1 MKNINAFMAMTTLG
15 SVNGLVTIAATSAPQ
30 LAVVDSSSG
39 SCVPNGGTVPSCAA
53 GTLGIAAGITAVNP
67 ANGDVAIVNTADN
80 YIYLVAGSA
89 ETEFGISMTAGSA
102 YLVAGDG
109 ATNGAPNFT
118 THSAFGPVGPGAI
131 AFDASGNLVL
141 ADNAGPA
148 SVDVIAAAS
157 GTAYGQAV
165 TAGGIY
171 KLAGAGAQTAP
182 VASLPGTVGQLA
194 GQFLSLAVSPA
205 GNIVVSLRSYGIV
218 LINEGTAAS
227 TAYGQTVAADSA
239 AFVAG
244 SLTGSAANLANA
256 QPATASLV
264 QGAFIALDLAGNVVF
279 TAQSTTA
286 NSADDTIWALPAAS
300 GTAYGQTVAAGDIY
314 LVAGTKGTSDPENLS
329 AVPALSAVF
338 ASASAVAVDSAGNI
352 LVGDNGQ
359 NYSLAVIAENANPAY
374 GVADWT
380 PGDVYTLSGG
390 AAATTASAPAPASTF
405 ELPPVVSVGFATAGD
420 IFVNGWNILM
430 VSSAVYEITNANPLA
445 AGTPKANICVYMYPA
460 PPTGGPAAYSSCT
473 ITGTFT
479 NPASQLVNYEIS
491 GVASGT
497 YDVAFADPTN
507 YYATQWWDTAN
518 EPGGSPS
525 IANATTVSV
534 SGGNTE
540 TNGVNALM
548 GVTSVATVSGTVYE
562 AHGTTPLAGA
572 CAYLYSGSNPTS
584 SFDACTANDGTYTIY
599 GVAAGTYDVAF
610 SDPAA
615 GYTTQWWTGTTDIHG
630 NPVGSPT
637 QAGASAAVVP
647 TSSTITGINADLA
660 LVPVG
665 AVSGTITMG
674 ANTPTPDAPLPNACA
689 YLYTATNAASASF
702 ASCSVADGTYNI
714 YGVTPGQYYVEFA
727 LPGVSSGTGTGSD
740 TGYATQWYT
749 GAGTTPATI
758 TVGNANA
765 VTTGINAALSL
776 AGVGGVSGTVKD
788 ASTLLGINGA
798 CVYLY
803 TAAEWNNGNIDAPA
817 SYQACT
823 GTTPS
828 ATPGAYEIT
837 GVTDG
842 TYYVVFAGPSGSGY
856 ISEWYNSG
864 GQTTLANGA
873 GTISVTGNVITPN
886 ISATLPQV

>member
-1 MKNINAFMAMTTLG
+1 MKNINAFMAMTNLG
-15 SVNGLVTIAATSAPQ
+15 SVNGLVTIPATSAPQ

-420 IFVNGWNILM
+420 IFVNGWNILT
-430 VSSAVYEITNANPLA
+430 VSSAVYEITNANPR
-445 AGTPKANICVYMYPA
+445 AGSPATTATQPGAGRSGTTTTTTTSTVPA
-460 PPTGGPAAYSSCT
+460 PAGAAPVVTHLNPAHGPAGG
-473 ITGTFT
+473 GTR
-479 NPASQLVNYEIS
+479 VVVS
-491 GVASGT
+491 GKG
-497 YDVAFADPTN
+497 F
-507 YYATQWWDTAN
+507 
-518 EPGGSPS
+518 SPS
-525 IANATTVSV
+525 ARVSFGSV
-534 SGGNTE
+534 
-540 TNGVNALM
+540 AA
-548 GVTSVATVSGTVYE
+548 TSVRVSGTTSLTATAPPGTGTV
-562 AHGTTPLAGA
+562 AVTVTTPLGMSAPSPADRFTYLGA
-572 CAYLYSGSNPTS
+572 QPA
-584 SFDACTANDGTYTIY
+584 TASLTGF
-599 GVAAGTYDVAF
+599 VASAGT
-610 SDPAA
+610 
-615 GYTTQWWTGTTDIHG
+615 GR
-630 NPVGSPT
+630 
-637 QAGASAAVVP
+637 
-647 TSSTITGINADLA
+647 
-660 LVPVG
+660 
-665 AVSGTITMG
+665 
-674 ANTPTPDAPLPNACA
+674 PLPNACVYVFSGGAGARA
-689 YLYTATNAASASF
+689 YAGCTL
-702 ASCSVADGTYNI
+702 ADGSYRVEGIMPGRYEVAIADPDAGYMTKLYAGSRSLVVEAGRD
-714 YGVTPGQYYVEFA
+714 YRFSAVLSQQPRTPR
-727 LPGVSSGTGTGSD
+727 PPS
-740 TGYATQWYT
+740 
-749 GAGTTPATI
+749 PATI
-758 TVGNANA
+758 PTRR
-765 VTTGINAALSL
+765 
-776 AGVGGVSGTVKD
+776 
-788 ASTLLGINGA
+788 
-798 CVYLY
+798 
-803 TAAEWNNGNIDAPA
+803 
-817 SYQACT
+817 
-823 GTTPS
+823 
-828 ATPGAYEIT
+828 
-837 GVTDG
+837 
-842 TYYVVFAGPSGSGY
+842 
-856 ISEWYNSG
+856 
-864 GQTTLANGA
+864 
-873 GTISVTGNVITPN
+873 
-886 ISATLPQV
+886 